1 MSSEPSTLGRGELVS
16 GVSTYP
22 REQVAKW
29 RQNPERL
36 AWFVL
41 LGSFTLFVILAI
53 SVPLTVRYVMRY
65 ATVSQ
70 EARLEPTFG
79 SLHLYSSPAAEAVA
93 VTSVK
98 DGVREGSRIV
108 AADESTQGS
117 LAFVSDGTDTVLG
130 SVQLYAGATLE
141 VLRLRRPL
149 FTSSPEPYSVR
160 LRLAN
165 GQARIFSNS
174 EEFDV
179 RPLRVDLETPH
190 GVIALGAGSYQ
201 VSVNEEQTEVTV
213 RSGRAVLSHHE
224 NGSITI
230 AADQSAWM
238 TGDAVASEPEPA
250 VRNLLR
256 NGDFSEPE
264 LDAWQTG
271 GIAEGVTPGIV
282 KVDEGDGRWV
292 ALFFRDGEDNVNTEV
307 SITQIVEKDVNVYD
321 KLSLQLD
328 VKLLYQS
335 LPGAGYLSSEFP
347 LRVEITY
354 TDIYGKVL
362 RWGHGFY
369 YRDPENANWQIIDG
383 EKIPPYLWYTYQSP
397 NLIDELANQGTRPA
411 RINSVRIYAS
421 GWNYQSMVSEVY
433 LVAE

>member
-1 MSSEPSTLGRGELVS
+1 MGSDLSNLARGELAAS
-16 GVSTYP
+16 MNTAP
-22 REQVAKW
+22 TEHVAKW

-36 AWFVL
+36 AWVVL
-41 LGSFTLFVILAI
+41 LGSFTVFFVLAVTI
-53 SVPLTVRYVMRY
+53 PLTVRYVMRY

-79 SLHLYSSPAAEAVA
+79 SLHYYASRTAEAVA

-98 DGVREGSRIV
+98 EGIGEGSRIV
-108 AADESTQGS
+108 AAEESTQGS
-117 LAFVSDGTDTVLG
+117 LAFIGDGTDAVLG
-130 SVQLYAGATLE
+130 SVQLYAGATLD
-141 VLRLRRPL
+141 VLSVRRPL
-149 FTSSPEPYSVR
+149 FASSPEPYYVR
-160 LRLAN
+160 LRLEQ

-174 EEFDV
+174 EEIDL

-190 GVIALGAGSYQ
+190 GVVALGAGSYQ
-201 VSVNEEQTEVTV
+201 VSVNAEHTEVTV
-213 RSGRAVLSHHE
+213 RSGRATLNHLKD
-224 NGSITI
+224 GSITI
-230 AADQSAWM
+230 NAEQSAWM
-238 TGDAVASEPEPA
+238 NADDFAHEPEPA
-250 VRNLLR
+250 ARNLLR

-264 LDAWQTG
+264 LDAWQTNI
-271 GIAEGVTPGIV
+271 IAKDVVPGIV

-292 ALFFRDGEDNVNTEV
+292 ALFFRDGEDNVPTEV
-307 SITQIVEKDVNVYD
+307 GITQIVEKDVNVYD
-321 KLSLQLD
+321 ALSIQLD
-328 VKLLYQS
+328 VKLLHQS
-335 LPGAGYLSSEFP
+335 LPGAGYLSTEFP

-362 RWGHGFY
+362 TWGHGFY
-369 YRDPENANWQIIDG
+369 YRDPENENWQILGG

-397 NLIDELANQGTRPA
+397 NLMDELANTRPA